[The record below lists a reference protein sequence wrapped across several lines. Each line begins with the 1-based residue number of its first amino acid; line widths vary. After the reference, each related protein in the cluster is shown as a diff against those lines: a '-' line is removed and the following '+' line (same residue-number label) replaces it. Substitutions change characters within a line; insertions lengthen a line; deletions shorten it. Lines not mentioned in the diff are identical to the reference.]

1 MLPSQSGAFF
11 GSKNDKCFGVES
23 QTSEIVPSPFASLPQ
38 ARRPL
43 LRTEHIQKRR
53 KAKSLDGTYTRSLRM
68 VKNIFWKDKQNTCKG
83 CKRELVRQ
91 LPT

>member
-1 MLPSQSGAFF
+1 MLSSQIGAFF
-11 GSKNDKCFGVES
+11 VSKNDKCLGVES
-23 QTSEIVPSPFASLPQ
+23 QTSEIAPGTFSSLPQ
-38 ARRPL
+38 ARRL
-43 LRTEHIQKRR
+43 LLTTEHIQKRR

-91 LPT
+91 LST